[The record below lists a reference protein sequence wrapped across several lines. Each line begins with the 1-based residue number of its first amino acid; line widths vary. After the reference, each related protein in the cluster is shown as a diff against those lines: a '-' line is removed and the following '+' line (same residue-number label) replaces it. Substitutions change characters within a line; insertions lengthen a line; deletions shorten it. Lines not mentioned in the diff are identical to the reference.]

1 MKNRMHKTPTN
12 TLTAKNIINSIF
24 VVLFWWT
31 FWLLTQTLFMIDVP
45 YLSPLLTSSNPQTNF
60 IYLTLWVVAVNI
72 VALGVWHWR
81 KRDYSFLKIKDK
93 WDILGYIV
101 PLVLI
106 VALLATKSTAFDVP
120 IGIYIVVMVVT
131 SFCQELL
138 TTGYMQT
145 GLSKTL
151 GPIAAAI
158 VTCVVFYL
166 GHFMIA
172 NTLSLMGVIMVA
184 GFILF
189 SWLRY
194 VRGNIY
200 FVNIVHLT
208 WALVMVLAF

>member
-31 FWLLTQTLFMIDVP
+31 FWLLTQTLFIIDVP

-101 PLVLI
+101 PLALI

-172 NTLSLMGVIMVA
+172 NTLSLMGVMMVA

>member
-31 FWLLTQTLFMIDVP
+31 FWLLTQTLFIIDVP

-60 IYLTLWVVAVNI
+60 IYLTLWVVVVNI

-131 SFCQELL
+131 IFCQELL

-172 NTLSLMGVIMVA
+172 NTLSLMGVMMVA

>member
-31 FWLLTQTLFMIDVP
+31 FWLLTQTLFIIDVP

-172 NTLSLMGVIMVA
+172 NTLSLMGVMMVA

-208 WALVMVLAF
+208 WALVMALAF

>member
-1 MKNRMHKTPTN
+1 MHKTPTN

-31 FWLLTQTLFMIDVP
+31 FWLLTQTLFIIDVP

-172 NTLSLMGVIMVA
+172 NTLSLMGVMMVA

>member
-31 FWLLTQTLFMIDVP
+31 FWLLTQTLFIIDVP

-131 SFCQELL
+131 IFCQELL

-151 GPIAAAI
+151 GPIAATV
-158 VTCVVFYL
+158 VTCVMFYL